1 MRATKMG
8 FALASLVLLL
18 GLATSSASAQA
29 RRGPPIIRIYSDNGV
44 DYVGTSSYITPRIEL
59 SENAYVFAV
68 EMDMDGQIQVL
79 HPDFPGLSVRIAAN
93 KSLQLP
99 NFFAGFSS
107 SHYGGTAYDASYNG
121 YNGYGNDDSRG
132 TVIALAS
139 RAPFNLEKI
148 ESGGDWDISA
158 IRRLIENRSP
168 LDAAAVLAQYLGQAG
183 EQIGRDYLRFDGGN
197 HYGYPYYANAYD
209 SYYSSCAGFYGYNVL
224 PSYVLRQLQAFAVY
238 TRLRGTGQGRALVGF
253 DACGSPIF
261 IGGGVINGGHQT
273 PVGHFPPPR
282 GHGDT
287 TVFPKSRLPRTAPV
301 PRGSGG
307 TTVFANALDAGMPVT
322 RQGALPRMGDVTVKA
337 SPTGRRG
344 EPRVYLQDYNGG
356 GMSAPL
362 GRVPVERTIVPRG
375 AVSGGGLQS
384 VPTNRSEPRVES
396 APARMPERTSS
407 PPPVIHERPS
417 SPPPPPP
424 RSEPSTR
431 SDPPRQPPPSR
442 GH

>member
-1 MRATKMG
+1 MRATKIG
-8 FALASLVLLL
+8 FALAPLVLLL
-18 GLATSSASAQA
+18 GVTASSADAQA
-29 RRGPPIIRIYSDNGV
+29 RRGPPLIRIYSDNGV

-59 SENAYVFAV
+59 GENAYVFAV
-68 EMDMDGQIQVL
+68 EMDMDGEIQVL

-93 KSLQLP
+93 KSLRLP
-99 NFFAGFSS
+99 NFFAGFNSS
-107 SHYGGTAYDASYNG
+107 YYGGTAYDASYNG
-121 YNGYGNDDSRG
+121 YSGYGNEDSRG

-168 LDAAAVLAQYLGQAG
+168 VNAAAVMAQYLGQPG
-183 EQIGRDYLRFDGGN
+183 EPIGRDYLRFDGGN
-197 HYGYPYYANAYD
+197 RYGYPYYANAYG
-209 SYYSSCAGFYGYNVL
+209 SYYSSCAGSFGYNVL
-224 PSYVLRQLQAFAVY
+224 PLYVLHQLQVFAIY
-238 TRLRGTGQGRALVGF
+238 NQLRSSGRGPVLLGY

-261 IGGGVINGGHQT
+261 GAGGFIGGQQPAT
-273 PVGHFPPPR
+273 GHFPPPR
-282 GHGDT
+282 GHSDT
-287 TVFPKSRLPRTAPV
+287 TVFPKSRFPKTAPV
-301 PRGSGG
+301 PRGTGG
-307 TTVFANALDAGMPVT
+307 TTVFANALEGMPVT

-344 EPRVYLQDYNGG
+344 EPRVYLQDYSGG
-356 GMSAPL
+356 GMSSPQ
-362 GRVPVERTIVPRG
+362 GRMPVERTIVPRG
-375 AVSGGGLQS
+375 PVSSGGIQT
-384 VPTNRSEPRVES
+384 VPTSRSEPRVES
-396 APARMPERTSS
+396 APARMPTSS

-424 RSEPSTR
+424 RAEPSTR

>member
-1 MRATKMG
+1 MRATRIG
-8 FALASLVLLL
+8 FALASVVLLL
-18 GLATSSASAQA
+18 GFATSPADGQA
-29 RRGPPIIRIYSDNGV
+29 RRGPPIIRIFSDNGV
-44 DYVGTSSYITPRIEL
+44 DYVGTTSYITPRIEL

-93 KSLQLP
+93 KPLRLP

-107 SHYGGTAYDASYNG
+107 SYYGGTAYDASYNG

-168 LDAAAVLAQYLGQAG
+168 LSAAAVLAQYLGQAG
-183 EQIGRDYLRFDGGN
+183 EPIGRDYLRFDGGN
-197 HYGYPYYANAYD
+197 RYGYPYYANAYG

-224 PSYVLRQLQAFAVY
+224 PSYVYRQLQAYAVY
-238 TRLRGTGQGRALVGF
+238 ARLRGGPALLGF

-261 IGGGVINGGHQT
+261 LGGGSVNGGQQT

-287 TVFPKSRLPRTAPV
+287 TVFPKSRLPKNPV
-301 PRGSGG
+301 PRGG
-307 TTVFANALDAGMPVT
+307 TTVFANALDGMPST
-322 RQGALPRMGDVTVKA
+322 RQSALPRMGDVTVKA
-337 SPTGRRG
+337 APTGRRG

-356 GMSAPL
+356 GLSAPQ
-362 GRVPVERTIVPRG
+362 GRIPVERMIVPRG
-375 AVSGGGLQS
+375 PVSGGGLQG
-384 VPTNRSEPRVES
+384 VPSNRSEPRVES
-396 APARMPERTSS
+396 VGSRMPERTSS

-424 RSEPSTR
+424 RAEPSTR

>member
-1 MRATKMG
+1 MRATKIG
-8 FALASLVLLL
+8 FAIAPLVLLL
-18 GLATSSASAQA
+18 GFTTSSADAQA
-29 RRGPPIIRIYSDNGV
+29 RRGPPLIRIYSDNGV

-59 SENAYVFAV
+59 GENAYVFAV

-79 HPDFPGLSVRIAAN
+79 HPDFPGLSVRIASN
-93 KSLQLP
+93 KSLRLP

-107 SHYGGTAYDASYNG
+107 SYYGGSAYDASYNG
-121 YNGYGNDDSRG
+121 YSNYGNDDSRG

-148 ESGGDWDISA
+148 EVGGDWDITA

-168 LDAAAVLAQYLGQAG
+168 LNAAAVLAQYLGQAG
-183 EQIGRDYLRFDGGN
+183 EPIGRDYLRFDGGN
-197 HYGYPYYANAYD
+197 RYGNPYYANAYGSYFSPCD
-209 SYYSSCAGFYGYNVL
+209 SFYGYNIL
-224 PSYVLRQLQAFAVY
+224 PSYALRQMQAFALY
-238 TRLRGTGQGRALVGF
+238 TRLRGSGRGAVLLGY

-261 IGGGVINGGHQT
+261 ISGGSVNGGQQT

-287 TVFPKSRLPRTAPV
+287 TVFPKSRLPKTAPV
-301 PRGSGG
+301 PRGGG
-307 TTVFANALDAGMPVT
+307 TTVFANALEAPMPVT
-322 RQGALPRMGDVTVKA
+322 RQGALPRMGDVNVKA
-337 SPTGRRG
+337 TPTGRRG
-344 EPRVYLQDYNGG
+344 EPRVYLQDYSAG
-356 GMSAPL
+356 GMSAPS
-362 GRVPVERTIVPRG
+362 GRMPVERAIVPRG
-375 AVSGGGLQS
+375 AVSGGGTQT
-384 VPTNRSEPRVES
+384 VPTSRSEPRVES
-396 APARMPERTSS
+396 APARMPTSS

-424 RSEPSTR
+424 RAEPSTR